1 MKQDKNK
8 TIMKD
13 KQDNKKNTLK
23 GIGLTSLG
31 WEIAIPIFGGVI
43 LGYHLDRLLNTT
55 YIFTLSL
62 LFLGIAI
69 GYYNIYKRIEFEMLR
84 KNLMNDKN
92 QKENHFP
99 R

>member
-1 MKQDKNK
+1 MEH
-8 TIMKD
+8 
-13 KQDNKKNTLK
+13 KQDNKKMTLK

-43 LGYHLDRLLNTT
+43 LGYQLDRVIQTT

-62 LFLGIAI
+62 LFLGIAV

-84 KNLMNDKN
+84 KNLMNNVKQDEDHI
-92 QKENHFP
+92 Q